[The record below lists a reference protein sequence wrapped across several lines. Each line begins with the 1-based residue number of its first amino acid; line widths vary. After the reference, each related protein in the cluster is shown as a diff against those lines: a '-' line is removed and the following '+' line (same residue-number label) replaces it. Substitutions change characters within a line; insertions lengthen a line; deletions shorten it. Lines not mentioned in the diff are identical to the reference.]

1 MSERMK
7 INEYY
12 ENPEQFVEDLQSIN
26 VRKLVSVSD
35 KELVKKLKRWYKTYG
50 IEMNL
55 YESQYARLQAI
66 LKDRID

>member
-26 VRKLVSVSD
+26 VRKLVSV
-35 KELVKKLKRWYKTYG
+35 
-50 IEMNL
+50 
-55 YESQYARLQAI
+55 
-66 LKDRID
+66 

>member
-55 YESQYARLQAI
+55 YESQYARLQVI